1 MSNND
6 GLFTDGTDTFS
17 PKVNAIPLSD
27 VDTSISGEASIGT
40 LISNATSQMSSLFRA
55 EVELAKTE
63 LAGEA
68 KKAAIGGGAFGAA
81 GVIAL
86 YSSFFFFFFLAEL
99 LATWLDRWAAFLI
112 VFLIMVVVAA
122 VLALFGWKKVKKMG
136 APKNTIESVNELKN
150 LVPGQATSNLER
162 SNQRGLYTSNFH
174 APGSTAASSAPVSSG
189 SGSTAVKK

>member
-86 YSSFFFFFFLAEL
+86 YSSFFFFFFLAETL
-99 LATWLDRWAAFLI
+99 DIWLDRWLSFLI
-112 VFLIMVVVAA
+112 VFILMLLVAA

-150 LVPGQATSNLER
+150 LVPGQAASNLER
-162 SNQRGLYTSNFH
+162 SNKRGLYTSNFH
-174 APGSTAASSAPVSSG
+174 SPGSTAASSTSIPSG